1 MNLAQSAILVAQA
14 QQAQPSNPLIN
25 NSGEHL
31 IYIGLGSMAIL
42 LTLIVGLFS
51 RRFAAAVMFSL
62 FLSAIIIVLVLVA

>member
-1 MNLAQSAILVAQA
+1 MNSAHSAMLIAQT
-14 QQAQPSNPLIN
+14 QQPQPSNPLIN
-25 NSGEHL
+25 TSGEHL

-62 FLSAIIIVLVLVA
+62 FLSVIIIVLVLVA